1 LKLNLKKKENLG
13 DKNMTDENQ
22 SNNSNNEDNTISND
36 EINSSSTSK
45 LSRQHSIDYEIEKI
59 LNYDIGII

>member
-1 LKLNLKKKENLG
+1 
-13 DKNMTDENQ
+13 MTDENQ

-59 LNYDIGII
+59 LNYDIGIIWFFIITNKLISDK

>member
-1 LKLNLKKKENLG
+1 
-13 DKNMTDENQ
+13 MTDENQ
-22 SNNSNNEDNTISND
+22 SNNSNDEDNIISND
-36 EINSSSTSK
+36 EINSNSTSK